1 MLSALRIS
9 PRERLVL
16 LAIIETYIAT
26 GEPVA
31 SQSLARLYAH
41 KDGMSSATIRNVM
54 ASLGEAGLLDQAHSS
69 AGRIPTPLAFRFYV
83 EQLGTRELA
92 GAVASQGAVAQLSVE
107 RRAEIEESFQGVS
120 SAQQF
125 LERTS
130 QVLASV
136 SSGLGIALLAASD
149 THALE
154 HIHFSRLGAGRVLAV
169 LVTTA
174 GVVLDRVLQLTR
186 ELQPAEL
193 DASARYLN
201 DNFRGWAVD
210 RIHAELEERRAA
222 EQNAY
227 DRLLR
232 SVEELCEG
240 GALQKTGRTN
250 TVFIGGVGNLLASE
264 MDRTMLRQMLTA
276 LEEKQRLVALL
287 SAYVD
292 ARQQTVRVVVGLE
305 GDLPDLPEMSNFV
318 LIGAPTRLG
327 RDHSGTL
334 AVIAPTRVQYA
345 RTIETVAFLAQL
357 SDRILQLPQP

>member
-1 MLSALRIS
+1 MLSSLRIS

-16 LAIIETYIAT
+16 LAIIEAYIAT

-31 SQSLARLYAH
+31 SQTLARLWAH
-41 KDGMSSATIRNVM
+41 KDGMSAATIRNVM
-54 ASLGEAGLLDQAHSS
+54 ASLGESGLLDQAHSS

-83 EQLGTRELA
+83 EQLGNR
-92 GAVASQGAVAQLSVE
+92 SLSATHPNPLSSE
-107 RRAEIEESFQGVS
+107 RRAEIEESFTGVS

-136 SSGLGIALLAASD
+136 SSGLGIAIFAAHD
-149 THALE
+149 AHALE

-174 GVVLDRVLQLTR
+174 GVVLDRVLQLGR
-186 ELQPAEL
+186 EMQPAEL
-193 DASARYLN
+193 DGSARYLN
-201 DNFRGWAVD
+201 DNFRGWSVE
-210 RIHAELEERRAA
+210 RIRTELDARMAE
-222 EQNAY
+222 EQSAC

-232 SVEELCEG
+232 SVEELCHG
-240 GALQKTGRTN
+240 GALEHSGDEN

-264 MDRTMLRQMLTA
+264 MDRSMLRQMLAA
-276 LEEKQRLVALL
+276 LEERQRLVTLL
-287 SAYVD
+287 RAYVD

-305 GDLPDLPEMSNFV
+305 ADLPDLPEMSNFV

-327 RDHSGTL
+327 QDHSGTL
-334 AVIAPTRVQYA
+334 AVIAPTRVEYG
-345 RTIETVAFLAQL
+345 RTIDAVAFIAQL

>member
-1 MLSALRIS
+1 MLSSLRIS

-16 LAIIETYIAT
+16 LAIIESYIAT

-31 SQSLARLYAH
+31 SQTLARLWAH
-41 KDGMSSATIRNVM
+41 RDGMSAATIRNVM
-54 ASLGEAGLLDQAHSS
+54 ASLGESGLLDQAHSS

-83 EQLGTRELA
+83 EQLGNR
-92 GAVASQGAVAQLSVE
+92 SLSSTHPNPLSSE
-107 RRAEIEESFQGVS
+107 RRAEIEESFTGVS

-136 SSGLGIALLAASD
+136 SSGLGIAIFAAHEA
-149 THALE
+149 HALE

-174 GVVLDRVLQLTR
+174 GVVLDRVLQLGR
-186 ELQPAEL
+186 EMQPAEL
-193 DASARYLN
+193 DGSARYLN
-201 DNFRGWAVD
+201 DNFRGWSVE
-210 RIHAELEERRAA
+210 RIRTELDARMAE
-222 EQNAY
+222 EQSAY

-232 SVEELCEG
+232 SVEELCHG
-240 GALQKTGRTN
+240 GALEHSGDGS
-250 TVFIGGVGNLLASE
+250 TVYIGGVGNLLASE
-264 MDRTMLRQMLTA
+264 MDRSMLRQMLAA
-276 LEEKQRLVALL
+276 LEERQRLVTLL
-287 SAYVD
+287 RAYVD

-305 GDLPDLPEMSNFV
+305 ADLPDLPEMSNFV

-327 RDHSGTL
+327 QDHSGTL
-334 AVIAPTRVQYA
+334 AVIAPTRVEYG
-345 RTIETVAFLAQL
+345 RTIDAVAFIAQL